1 MAGIWWRNCVEFVGD
16 AFFGKLVCYKLSFR
30 KTFCAFL
37 ATLSLALFSLTQT
50 AFAIELT
57 PSEKNWIEEH
67 PVIRIGIDGD
77 YAPYSFQK
85 SAGGYRGI
93 APDFVRH
100 IESET
105 GLKFEIMPDLTWPEI
120 ISGAKEKAIDVIA
133 TAVKTPKR
141 DEFLNF
147 SQIYINTPLVIMSQ
161 VGRRNMQHPTDL
173 IGKRVALVKDY
184 ASTQRV
190 LTDYPD
196 IVPVYVDTPLQGL
209 QAVAIDDAD
218 AYVGVLGVSIYVAQE
233 YGLVNL
239 RVASKY
245 DLRNNGQRFAVR
257 KDWPELVGIIDKVLS
272 EMPLRKKNRITSNW
286 IPILDDII
294 DRYNQTPPFVLDD
307 EEKKWLRNNPEIKIG
322 MMNAWPPMDYL
333 DDSGQAKGIGVDLAY
348 LFNKRLNGAIKLVP
362 GDWGMLLGQLER
374 GEIDALMDITP
385 SASRRERLLFTTP
398 YLNVPH
404 VIFARKDSVYYNEL
418 DDLKGK
424 TVALEEDFFLTN
436 EFRKNHPSIEVKT
449 YATTSDALDAVTK
462 KQVDAYVGNRA
473 AAMYVIR
480 NELIDNL
487 SQHGKLEETSSI
499 NAIAVRK
506 DNPVLQAIL
515 QKALDSISLSEQRV
529 ILKDWVEDPQRKLLL
544 SSEERSWLKAHPVIR
559 VAADLEFPPVEYVD
573 ENGVFKGVAI
583 DYLNELS
590 ERLGVTFEI
599 SKQYNWATSVEMVK
613 DRELDMFS
621 AAAPTISRKEYS
633 SFTDPYLQLPL
644 VIFALDSVPYIDGIA
659 GLKNKK
665 VAIVENYAVTEN
677 IRAGNWGLE
686 LVEVKTVE
694 AGIDLLNAHE
704 VDAYIGSILVTGQTL
719 REKGLLNIRVAGQTP
734 FKNEISMGVRSDWPE
749 FAFIMKKALQSIPDE
764 KHREIRNKWI
774 GLQVEPEADYTIFW
788 QITAG
793 SLGILVLFFGWN
805 TYLQRRMDL
814 QSRNLRDNNTR
825 LIHEVKER
833 RKAEESANR
842 ANQAK
847 DTFLT
852 NLSHEFRTPL
862 NAIIGY
868 TEFMLMN
875 KKKQLNEDKSSEYL
889 NHIQSAGKHML
900 ELVDDLMDLS
910 VIDLGEMSL
919 NEELTTTGDVID
931 IVKGLI
937 EGKINSPKKT
947 IHWHASDALPQVR
960 VDIRH
965 VKQILINL
973 VENAIKFTPDGGT
986 ITIADHMT
994 EVGEIVLSV
1003 KDTGIGIPEDEI
1015 DDILEVFNRGQDPL
1029 IRSSEGTG
1037 LGLTLCVRMAE
1048 LHDGEIKVE
1057 SKRGKGTTVSFIIP
1071 ASRVVPN

>member
-1 MAGIWWRNCVEFVGD
+1 MSGIWWRNCVEVVGG
-16 AFFGKLVCYKLSFR
+16 AFLGEQGGYVPGFR
-30 KTFCAFL
+30 KMCCTFL
-37 ATLSLALFSLTQT
+37 AALFLVLIPLTQT
-50 AFAIELT
+50 AFAIDLT
-57 PSEKNWIEEH
+57 PAEKSWIEEH
-67 PVIRIGIDGD
+67 PVVRIGIDSD

-85 SAGGYRGI
+85 TEGSYRGI

-105 GLKFEIMPDLTWPEI
+105 GLKFEIIPDLTWPEI
-120 ISGAKEKAIDVIA
+120 IGGAKEKTIDVIA
-133 TAVKTPKR
+133 TAVKTPNR

-147 SQIYINTPLVIMSQ
+147 SQIYINTPLVIISQ
-161 VGRRNMQHPTDL
+161 VGRRNIQHPTDI

-184 ASTQRV
+184 TSTQRV
-190 LTDYPD
+190 LADYPD

-257 KDWPELVGIIDKVLS
+257 KDWPELVGIIDKVLN

-294 DRYNQTPPFVLDD
+294 DRYNQTPSFVLN
-307 EEKKWLRNNPEIKIG
+307 EKEKAWLLNNPEIKVGI
-322 MMNAWPPMDYL
+322 MNAWPPMDYI
-333 DDSGQAKGIGVDLAY
+333 DEEGQPKGIGVDLLY
-348 LFNKRLNGAIKLVP
+348 LFNKRLNGAVKTVP
-362 GDWGMLLGQLER
+362 GNWGVLLEQLKR

-385 SASRRERLLFTTP
+385 SATRREELLFTTP

-404 VIFARKDSVYYNEL
+404 VIFAHKDSSYFENL
-418 DDLKGK
+418 DDLEGR
-424 TVALEEDFFLTN
+424 TVALEEDFFLSN
-436 EFRKNHPSIEVKT
+436 QLVKNHPLIKVKS
-449 YATTSDALDAVTK
+449 YPTTSDALDAVTK
-462 KQVDAYVGNRA
+462 KQVDAYIGNRA

-480 NELIDNL
+480 NELIDNI
-487 SQHGKLEETSSI
+487 SQHGKLDETSSI
-499 NAIAVRK
+499 NAIAVRN

-515 QKALDSISLSEQRV
+515 QKALDNISLSEQRV
-529 ILKDWVEDPQRKLLL
+529 ILKYWVEDPQRKLLL
-544 SSEERSWLKAHPVIR
+544 SSEERTWLKAHPVIR
-559 VAADLEFPPVEYVD
+559 VAADLEFPPIEYVD

-599 SKQYNWATSVEMVK
+599 SKQYNWATSVEMVR

-621 AAAPTISRKEYS
+621 AATPTISRKEYS
-633 SFTDPYLQLPL
+633 TFTDPYLQLPL
-644 VIFALDSVPYIDGIA
+644 VIFALDNVPYIDGIA
-659 GLKNKK
+659 GLKDKK

-677 IRAGNWGLE
+677 IRAGNMGLE
-686 LVEVKTVE
+686 LVEVKTVAE
-694 AGIDLLNAHE
+694 GIKLLNAQE

-719 REKGLLNIRVAGQTP
+719 REKGVLNIRVAGQTP
-734 FKNEISMGVRSDWPE
+734 FINEISMGIRSDWPE

-774 GLQVEPEADYTIFW
+774 GLQIEPKPDYTIFW
-788 QITAG
+788 QIAAG
-793 SLGILVLFFGWN
+793 SLGILILFFGWN
-805 TYLQRRMDL
+805 TYLQRRMDA
-814 QSRNLRDNNTR
+814 QSKALRENNTR

-842 ANQAK
+842 ANRAK

-868 TEFMLMN
+868 TEFMLLN
-875 KKKQLNEDKSSEYL
+875 KKKKVSEDKSAEYL
-889 NHIQSAGKHML
+889 DHIQSAGQHML

-919 NEELTTTGDVID
+919 NEEVTSTGEVID

-947 IHWHASDALPQVR
+947 IHWHASGALPQVR
-960 VDIRH
+960 VDVRH

-973 VENAIKFTPDGGT
+973 VENAIKFTPDGGE

-994 EVGEIVLSV
+994 KAGEIVLSV

-1015 DDILEVFNRGQDPL
+1015 DDILEVFHRGQDPL

-1048 LHDGEIKVE
+1048 LHDGAIKVE
-1057 SKRGKGTTVSFIIP
+1057 STRGKGTTVSFIIP
-1071 ASRVVPN
+1071 ASRVIQS